1 MEPIHADPA
10 TVDVWSKAVG
20 SERLQLAFP
29 WRTLEQA
36 GARLVFSSDWP
47 ASISLN
53 PIRGI
58 HNAVNRQTVDGKP
71 AGGWIPE
78 QRVSLET
85 ALRGYTSSA
94 AYAEF
99 EEHRKGMLKPGYL
112 ADVLVLDRDPFAIP
126 KPQLHTLRVKL
137 TVAAG
142 KVVFER

>member
-1 MEPIHADPA
+1 MLFRSAIDGVVDSPNGIEADRCRPV
-10 TVDVWSKAVG
+10 T
-20 SERLQLAFP
+20 
-29 WRTLEQA
+29 
-36 GARLVFSSDWP
+36 
-47 ASISLN
+47 
-53 PIRGI
+53 
-58 HNAVNRQTVDGKP
+58 RQTVDGKP